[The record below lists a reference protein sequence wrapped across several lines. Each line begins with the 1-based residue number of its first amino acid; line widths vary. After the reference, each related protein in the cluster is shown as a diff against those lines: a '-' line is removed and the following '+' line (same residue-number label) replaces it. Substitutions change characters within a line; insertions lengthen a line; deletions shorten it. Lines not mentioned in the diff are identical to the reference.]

1 MKRVLSILVLVV
13 FLAHFAG
20 FYIYFFVQVKQVRK
34 EMKARLRTLPTDKLE
49 LVKLSSRDL
58 NNARVDDHE
67 IKINGKM
74 YDIARIE
81 KVGDNY
87 FVYCLHDKG
96 EDSLLAFLDK
106 MLSLPLKDKKAL
118 PQVLKFA
125 SLTFLLP
132 SVNNLH
138 QPLDIQFR
146 SFTKYTLG
154 TITFVPSVDSPP
166 PQV

>member
-1 MKRVLSILVLVV
+1 
-13 FLAHFAG
+13 
-20 FYIYFFVQVKQVRK
+20 
-34 EMKARLRTLPTDKLE
+34 MKAELMKLPTEKLE
-49 LVKLSSRDL
+49 LIKLTSADFKK
-58 NNARVDDHE
+58 AHVEEHE
-67 IKINGKM
+67 IKVNGKM

-81 KVGDNY
+81 ITGDDY

-132 SVNNLH
+132 SVNNLP